1 MTNVREQQ
9 VRGNEAPPQSSS
21 QANTGTT
28 LRVTGDRFK
37 HLCLKKKNLISG
49 NLEKKSNFLLTSL
62 NSCKEKFICRIP
74 WVFGLAFKEPGS
86 NTS

>member
-1 MTNVREQQ
+1 MRPLLKVRHKPTPE
-9 VRGNEAPPQSSS
+9 RLLES
-21 QANTGTT
+21 QATDSNTS
-28 LRVTGDRFK
+28 VFF
-37 HLCLKKKNLISG
+37 LKKKNLISG